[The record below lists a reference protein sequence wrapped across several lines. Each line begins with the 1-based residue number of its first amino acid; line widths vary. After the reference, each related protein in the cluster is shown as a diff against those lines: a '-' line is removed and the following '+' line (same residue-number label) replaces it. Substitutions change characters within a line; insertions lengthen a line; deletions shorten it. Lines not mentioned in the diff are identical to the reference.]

1 MWSHK
6 KQKQLFKGSYVKTNK
21 DRVFQLVS
29 QDGKKVISFESWQA
43 ATKAGWSKLNG

>member
-6 KQKQLFKGSYVKTNK
+6 KYKQLFKGAYNKTSK
-21 DRVFQLVS
+21 DRVFELTS